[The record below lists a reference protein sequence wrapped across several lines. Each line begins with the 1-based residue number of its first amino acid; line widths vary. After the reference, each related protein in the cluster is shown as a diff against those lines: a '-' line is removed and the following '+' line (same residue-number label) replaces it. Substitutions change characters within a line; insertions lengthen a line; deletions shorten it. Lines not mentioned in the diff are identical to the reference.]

1 MGRRHAVCNL
11 PAKFISNGVAFD
23 GRGEGWDKRSGRE
36 SLFSLFP
43 NNAARPALTTET
55 IN

>member
-11 PAKFISNGVAFD
+11 PTKFISNGVAFD

-43 NNAARPALTTET
+43 NNGARPALTTET